1 MGLCPSSTNALL
13 VWLKHRLPMKGA
25 FVLVAPNGL
34 GCDVRITTCLPPAL
48 IIDCNFSAAGAP
60 QSSNTSPLSFFLASL
75 AKTRITSSV
84 KFSHPFFLWLFGS
97 PFLTVMTELSINT
110 PCLAQFSKYPC
121 RGIPF
126 LPGNATSGSLASSLY
141 IFLSEGGI
149 ATPVRTEK
157 HSPWAC
163 CGP

>member
-126 LPGNATSGSLASSLY
+126 LPLMLPLLSRKPATVDRKSTRLNSSHRNT
-141 IFLSEGGI
+141 SRMPSS
-149 ATPVRTEK
+149 A
-157 HSPWAC
+157 
-163 CGP
+163 